1 MPAVHWLKEALGV
14 VRAHGQALHKNM
26 VSMMQAEEF
35 EIEDNYAQVLM
46 VIVVGFMFG
55 GGIPAMIPVCLVGL
69 ATRYIYCK
77 IAFIRFSRVP
87 KAFAEALNDRA
98 LRILKVT
105 LIIRGIISIYMYGVD
120 DIFLVESSTIAD
132 WVILVFI
139 IGQRL

>member
-55 GGIPAMIPVCLVGL
+55 GGIPAMIPVCLFGL

-77 IAFIRFSRVP
+77 IAFIRFSRVT
-87 KAFAEALNDRA
+87 
-98 LRILKVT
+98 LRILKARSLRASAKAFGT
-105 LIIRGIISIYMYGVD
+105 LLNRIN
-120 DIFLVESSTIAD
+120 A
-132 WVILVFI
+132 IL
-139 IGQRL
+139 Q